1 MPYMLEYKFTHR
13 WLYHLQMGD
22 YKILGLYVKHKNKF
36 DFKVAKT
43 CDKKLAVVCGRYS
56 MSLQN
61 T

>member
-1 MPYMLEYKFTHR
+1 
-13 WLYHLQMGD
+13 MGD